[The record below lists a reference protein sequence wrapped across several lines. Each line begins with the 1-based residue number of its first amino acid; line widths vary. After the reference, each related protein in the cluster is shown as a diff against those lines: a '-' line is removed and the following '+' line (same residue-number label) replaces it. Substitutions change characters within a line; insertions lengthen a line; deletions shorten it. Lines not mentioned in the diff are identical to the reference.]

1 MRISLPPLSA
11 NRCAVPGRAPV
22 SSWSFRPISEKV
34 NPRRP
39 VPQPREVFI
48 VQKNVRRVVEVRAVL
63 EIRRVA
69 VKDASLAC
77 KSSGTSRAGLGA
89 PAVASAVISRARLF
103 PVRMGSRKS
112 CSIDRVWSGLQFSSL
127 RRYWSYG
134 YGHSPIHILACWCF

>member
-1 MRISLPPLSA
+1 MIGENQFATTFGESMR
-11 NRCAVPGRAPV
+11 RPGQSPV

-69 VKDASLAC
+69 VKNVDHL
-77 KSSGTSRAGLGA
+77 
-89 PAVASAVISRARLF
+89 
-103 PVRMGSRKS
+103 
-112 CSIDRVWSGLQFSSL
+112 
-127 RRYWSYG
+127 
-134 YGHSPIHILACWCF
+134 